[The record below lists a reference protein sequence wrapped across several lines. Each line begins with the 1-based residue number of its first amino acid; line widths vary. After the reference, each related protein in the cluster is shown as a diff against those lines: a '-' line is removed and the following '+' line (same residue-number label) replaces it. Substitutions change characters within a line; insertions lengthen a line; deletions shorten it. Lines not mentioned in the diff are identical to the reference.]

1 MEIRKRLIAA
11 ALVLSAG
18 TASAQGGWQF
28 QCPPA
33 GSRVELSG
41 GGSIAFRG
49 TDRAN
54 PLVCLTDND
63 NRRFA
68 GLFNANLP
76 ALADGGLAQLRGLF
90 PASPGR
96 QPVVVRYS
104 QFDTRTNTN
113 ETFTDTWKV
122 LSMGLLRVPA
132 GSFTAIGFER
142 ATVGAFQGRY
152 RHNTRFWLYIA
163 SGAPLKVEHDF
174 LAGHPGPG
182 TRDWEATAVRLPAP
196 PRS

>member
-1 MEIRKRLIAA
+1 MPARG
-11 ALVLSAG
+11 V
-18 TASAQGGWQF
+18 QGG
-28 QCPPA
+28 A
-33 GSRVELSG
+33 VR

-113 ETFTDTWKV
+113 DT
-122 LSMGLLRVPA
+122 
-132 GSFTAIGFER
+132 
-142 ATVGAFQGRY
+142 
-152 RHNTRFWLYIA
+152 N
-163 SGAPLKVEHDF
+163 SG
-174 LAGHPGPG
+174 
-182 TRDWEATAVRLPAP
+182 
-196 PRS
+196 

>member
-1 MEIRKRLIAA
+1 MATKACLIAA

-18 TASAQGGWQF
+18 AASAQGGWQF

-33 GSRVELSG
+33 GTRVELSG

-54 PLVCLTDND
+54 PLVCLSDND

-68 GLFNANLP
+68 GLFNAALP

-90 PASPGR
+90 PASPGGR
-96 QPVVVRYS
+96 QVVVRYNRM
-104 QFDTRTNTN
+104 DGRTNTN
-113 ETFTDTWKV
+113 EAFTDTWRV
-122 LSMGLLRVPA
+122 VSVGPLRVPA
-132 GSFTAIGFER
+132 GTFTALGFER
-142 ATVGAFQGRY
+142 ATVGAFQDGY
-152 RHNTRFWLYIA
+152 RHNIRFWLDVA

-174 LAGHPGPG
+174 LAGPPGPG
-182 TRDWEATAVRLPAP
+182 MRNWEATAVRLPAP